1 MVLGKARGSKKANNL
16 LIEMINSKGVDFS
29 MPILLGYTGT
39 SDELLTQYIEASQS
53 IWEGNVTDLDKKGL
67 ATRVKEKEGDKEVTY
82 VILTDEGMRCKD
94 IAEPL
99 GITGQKCAALLRQLV
114 EAGMA
119 ERYTEKRTTYFIKVV
134 A

>member
-1 MVLGKARGSKKANNL
+1 MTK
-16 LIEMINSKGVDFS
+16 M
-29 MPILLGYTGT
+29 
-39 SDELLTQYIEASQS
+39 
-53 IWEGNVTDLDKKGL
+53 
-67 ATRVKEKEGDKEVTY
+67 TY
-82 VILTDEGMRCKD
+82 VQAIDFAVEHIDNIDVIEKLQALKGQLSKRAIRKPTKTQRANEDVKNAILDILTDEGMRCKD